1 MLGLGLGAGSCGPG
15 FGVDASLSA
24 SATIGLFS
32 LSLISLCNLPSQDTN
47 SSFLLILLFSL
58 SKPYKVINQTS
69 VVAVEMKHQS
79 KIVVV
84 HFHFGSKSSNREKLS
99 SKR

>member
-1 MLGLGLGAGSCGPG
+1 MALGLGLGAGSCGPG
-15 FGVDASLSA
+15 FGVGASLSA

-47 SSFLLILLFSL
+47 TSFLLNLLFSL
-58 SKPYKVINQTS
+58 RKSFKVKNQIS
-69 VVAVEMKHQS
+69 VVAVETKHQS

-84 HFHFGSKSSNREKLS
+84 HFNFGSKKREKLS